1 MALKSE
7 PTGFDYWEVLPGQG
21 HYYNPE
27 FRTASGN
34 VRREG
39 YVTDVIAD
47 RALEWL
53 ERSGTTKPFML
64 MFQQKLAAP
73 QLDARARALDAA
85 PTAHRL
91 VPVNLFRR
99 LREPRLPARKQE
111 MEIDRHMNFGA
122 DLKIRPP
129 EGSNESRAYEANI
142 GRMTPDKRKMWD
154 AIYEPKNAA

>member
-111 MEIDRHMNFGA
+111 SRDRPAHELRGRSKDPA
-122 DLKIRPP
+122 ARGLGRVQSVRGEYRP
-129 EGSNESRAYEANI
+129 
-142 GRMTPDKRKMWD
+142 DD
-154 AIYEPKNAA
+154 AG